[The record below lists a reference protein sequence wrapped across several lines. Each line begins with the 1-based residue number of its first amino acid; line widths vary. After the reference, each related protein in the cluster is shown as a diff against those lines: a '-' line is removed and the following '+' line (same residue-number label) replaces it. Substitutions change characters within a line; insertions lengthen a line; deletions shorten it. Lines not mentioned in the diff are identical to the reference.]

1 MGRYLLIIVNKT
13 KKNENLSSQLNAREW
28 QNNLDSRMHQDQYQ
42 FHKVLKYLPS
52 WVLESYYMN
61 IKSNYYSSIGYNYE
75 IKILFYS
82 K

>member
-28 QNNLDSRMHQDQYQ
+28 QNDLDSRMHQDQYQ
-42 FHKVLKYLPS
+42 FPKVLKYLAS
-52 WVLESYYMN
+52 WILESYYMN